1 MKILMVLVVVLWAGA
16 GWANHLSA
24 TIETLECSERN
35 HYCGQTLGHD
45 SPSMPQVDQGDFVTT
60 YTISTGCYA
69 SFGSPPRQVEVECQE
84 PQGLPVPVCMKKMEA
99 AMRAMDPFVM
109 VDPKSN
115 IMIVDRH
122 GNYVISPDSYWSGI
136 PSEEAPRRM
145 SAFEQWKAVKR
156 ECWSK

>member
-1 MKILMVLVVVLWAGA
+1 MMLLIVLAAVLWAGT

-24 TIETLECSERN
+24 IFETLECAERN

-45 SPSMPQVDQGDFVTT
+45 SPTVT
-60 YTISTGCYA
+60 TGCYA

-99 AMRAMDPFVM
+99 AMRAMEPFVM

-115 IMIVDRH
+115 IMIVDGH
-122 GNYVISPDSYWSGI
+122 GDYVLSPDSYWSGI
-136 PSEEAPRRM
+136 PTDVAPRRVM
-145 SAFEQWKAVKR
+145 VQEQWKAVTR
-156 ECWSK
+156 ECWHTEGGKP